1 MAHLERRVSA
11 QPPLNCDA
19 DVAAYANGGSVQEE
33 LRADRR
39 GVELLCVRGDAGV
52 ALGLEGIKVLYQFNL
67 GLKGQRAY
75 PSREQRLEQIRSMS
89 CGTVPTARHVA
100 GGP

>member
-1 MAHLERRVSA
+1 M
-11 QPPLNCDA
+11 
-19 DVAAYANGGSVQEE
+19 
-33 LRADRR
+33 
-39 GVELLCVRGDAGV
+39 
-52 ALGLEGIKVLYQFNL
+52 ALGLEGIEVLYRFKL

-89 CGTVPTARHVA
+89 CVTVTTARRAA